1 MGKPDKEKKKR
12 EQKRLAEKKDP
23 VLQAKRKAEKR
34 EQFKE
39 NIKFI
44 LRFTAKAVLPTVF
57 AIFIFSLIFKK
68 LPVLP
73 QNKAF
78 CGIGFIGAALLG
90 VGISLF
96 LYGKRAYKI
105 LAPVGIALAVL
116 SFLLI
121 SKPGL
126 TSENAPAFYYY
137 NICTALLFVI
147 FYVMFRDA
155 VHSWLRGRNIS
166 ETMIK
171 KSKHGA
177 KNFWWYEELH
187 REFGLSS
194 VYTLNKA
201 FTVFFAV
208 HSAASVLFGWA
219 EPLFFFFSLSSTL
232 LAVLAAAIAEFAQ
245 EQRTME
251 RYGCKFVLC
260 KLVCK
265 HGRIIDSSVLD
276 IIASFFPLFVSA
288 GLWVIAGGM

>member
-1 MGKPDKEKKKR
+1 MGKPNKEKKKR

-23 VLQAKRKAEKR
+23 VLQAQRKAEKQK
-34 EQFKE
+34 QFKE
-39 NIKFI
+39 NIKSI

-57 AIFIFSLIFKK
+57 AILIFSLIYKI

-105 LAPVGIALAVL
+105 LAPVGIALAAL
-116 SFLLI
+116 SCLLM

-126 TSENAPAFYYY
+126 TGENALAFYYY
-137 NICTALLFVI
+137 NICTTLLFLI

-177 KNFWWYEELH
+177 KNFWWFEELH
-187 REFGLSS
+187 KNFGLSS
-194 VYTLNKA
+194 VYTLNKVY
-201 FTVFFAV
+201 TVFFAV
-208 HSAASVLFGWA
+208 HFTASVLFGWA
-219 EPLFFFFSLSSTL
+219 EPLFFFFALSSTL
-232 LAVLAAAIAEFAQ
+232 LALLAFAIAEFAR

-260 KLVCK
+260 KLICK
-265 HGRIIDSSVLD
+265 HRRIIDSSVLD
-276 IIASFFPLFVSA
+276 IIASLFPVFASA
-288 GLWVIAGGM
+288 GLWVIVGGI